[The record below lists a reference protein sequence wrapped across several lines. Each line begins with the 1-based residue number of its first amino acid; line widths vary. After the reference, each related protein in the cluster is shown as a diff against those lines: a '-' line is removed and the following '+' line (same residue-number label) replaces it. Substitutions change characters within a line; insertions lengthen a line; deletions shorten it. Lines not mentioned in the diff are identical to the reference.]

1 MNQPA
6 EWKVGGFFRG
16 SFDKNHLNKT
26 TCQDPA
32 KDILLEL
39 VGEKN
44 RWKECA
50 LLVLQKNHRWE
61 KDQQKELGD
70 RKVSSPRDCL
80 NLGDFFLNTDS
91 IQHINPP
98 FFQRHHLYKGGA
110 YVFRNMFSKHS

>member
-80 NLGDFFLNTDS
+80 NLGDFFFKYGFDS
-91 IQHINPP
+91 TYKSTIFSAPP
-98 FFQRHHLYKGGA
+98 FI
-110 YVFRNMFSKHS
+110 